1 MTVAYLKLKLVVPV
15 CSQDVHFSWSKR
27 VVAMEPN
34 LVPTQGPLQMT
45 TVTRPV
51 LGRYLSKVS
60 SPSVDFVAYCYIYII
75 STRAMAANS
84 WAKSATS
91 TCRGFILWSVPLPEL
106 ASALLQ
112 RLRPAIKAACLCVSG
127 GYVAWLKKFSA
138 QLLLILRQL
147 HAQGFKPRA
156 AHKKT
161 IGLANALSAD
171 WPAVV
176 WVQKG
181 LLANLCSYRSR
192 H

>member
-1 MTVAYLKLKLVVPV
+1 MV
-15 CSQDVHFSWSKR
+15 
-27 VVAMEPN
+27 PN
-34 LVPTQGPLQMT
+34 LVPTQSPVQMT

-60 SPSVDFVAYCYIYII
+60 CPSVDFVAYCLHIIYII
-75 STRAMAANS
+75 SARAMAANS

-112 RLRPAIKAACLCVSG
+112 RLRPAIKAACLCVSR

-147 HAQGFKPRA
+147 NAQGFKPRA

-181 LLANLCSYRSR
+181 LLANLWSYRSR